1 MKLQP
6 EYGVSW
12 VVYFFLM
19 AIFMLAYILENEYL
33 SWIVIIL
40 SNTISILIIVRSI
53 SFIIKIMKH
62 QKDTK
67 LQRQFFEKNGGD
79 MLIERLSGEGSS
91 NIDVKIFSEEDM
103 KETTNGYDERRILG
117 QGGQGTVYKGILP
130 DNSIVAI
137 KKTRLGDNQVE
148 QFINEVLVLSQINHK
163 NVVKLLG
170 CCLETEVPL
179 LVYEFITSGTLFDH
193 LHGSM
198 FASSLTWE
206 HRLKIAIEVAGAIA
220 YLHSAASIPIIH
232 RDVKTEN
239 ILLDE
244 NLAAK
249 VADFGGSKLMPMN
262 KEQFTTMLQDTLGYL
277 DPEYYTKWLLNE
289 KSDVYSFGVVLMELI
304 SGQKALC
311 FERPETSKHLVSYF
325 VSATKENRLHEI
337 IDDQVLNEDN
347 QKSIEEVARVAIECT
362 RLMGEE
368 RPSMKEVVAELETLR
383 VKTIK
388 HKWSDQY
395 PEENEHLL
403 GSNIVFA
410 QGHTSSR
417 GYDSIKNVARFDI
430 EAGRHTSSH
439 GYDSI
444 KNVATFDI
452 EAGR

>member
-6 EYGVSW
+6 EHGVSW
-12 VVYFFLM
+12 VAYFFLM
-19 AIFMLAYILENEYL
+19 AIFVLACIAANKYL
-33 SWIVIIL
+33 LWIIIIL
-40 SNTISILIIVRSI
+40 ANTISILSIVRSI
-53 SFIIKIMKH
+53 SYIKKVMKH

-67 LQRQFFEKNGGD
+67 LQRIFFEKNGGD
-79 MLIERLSGEGSS
+79 MLIERLSGAGSS
-91 NIDVKIFSEEDM
+91 NIDVKIFTEDDM
-103 KETTNGYDERRILG
+103 KEATNGYDESRILG
-117 QGGQGTVYKGILP
+117 HQGGQGTVYKGILP
-130 DNSIVAI
+130 DNSIVAV
-137 KKTRLGDNQVE
+137 KKTRLGDNNQVE
-148 QFINEVLVLSQINHK
+148 QFINEVLELSQINHK

-170 CCLETEVPL
+170 CCRETEVPL
-179 LVYEFITSGTLFDH
+179 LVYEFITSSTLFDH
-193 LHGSM
+193 LHGSCM

-244 NLAAK
+244 NLTAK
-249 VADFGGSKLMPMN
+249 IADFGGSKLMPMD
-262 KEQFTTMLQDTLGYL
+262 KEQFTAMVQDTLGYL
-277 DPEYYTKWLLNE
+277 DPEYYTTWLLNE

-347 QKSIEEVARVAIECT
+347 QSEIQDAARIAVECT

-383 VKTIK
+383 VKTTK

-395 PEENEHLL
+395 PEESGHLL

-417 GYDSIKNVARFDI
+417 GYDSIKNVA
-430 EAGRHTSSH
+430 
-439 GYDSI
+439 
-444 KNVATFDI
+444 TFDI